1 MHRKKIHR
9 HLAYYPWYIRLI
21 KRLKSIRINQRRTT
35 LYQTLDIFL
44 INVNEHKLLSKANG
58 VAFSFTLAIFPSI
71 IFVFTLI
78 PYIHQMIPQIDAH
91 SILSFVSNIMPS
103 AMYQAADETIHDIV
117 SIKRQGLLSFGGI
130 LALVLAT
137 NGMHGLMSTFNQI
150 YKTNEKRG
158 FIRTRIMATGL
169 TLVLSSVL
177 FFSIFLMVVGKIFLN
192 YLSTEQHIT
201 EILIIHLL
209 TLLKYGVI
217 IIAFFIAISMIYYF
231 APAIH
236 DRWTFFSAG
245 AVFSAVAC
253 VVSSYGFSYY
263 INNFANYN
271 KFYGSLG
278 MLIALMAWLYVLS
291 LILLVGFE
299 YNASVDRAVLSDK
312 IEETT
317 SIFEI

>member
-1 MHRKKIHR
+1 MD
-9 HLAYYPWYIRLI
+9 
-21 KRLKSIRINQRRTT
+21 
-35 LYQTLDIFL
+35 DIAQHGL
-44 INVNEHKLLSKANG
+44 INKANG

-71 IFVFTLI
+71 IFIFTLI
-78 PYIHQMIPQIDAH
+78 PYIHSMIPQIDAD
-91 SILSFVSNIMPS
+91 SILLFVSNIMPD
-103 AMYQAADETIHDIV
+103 AMYMAATETIHDIV
-117 SIKRQGLLSFGGI
+117 SIKRQGLLSFGAF

-137 NGMHGLMSTFNQI
+137 NGMHSLMSTFNQI
-150 YKTNEKRG
+150 YKTNDRRG
-158 FIRTRIMATGL
+158 FIQTRIVATGL

-177 FFSIFLMVVGKIFLN
+177 FFSIFLMVVGKIFLT
-192 YLSTEQHIT
+192 YLSTSGFVTDIN
-201 EILIIHLL
+201 IIHLL
-209 TLLKYGVI
+209 TLLKYSVI

-236 DRWTFFSAG
+236 DRWTFFSTG

-253 VVSSYGFSYY
+253 VISSYGFSFY

-299 YNASVDRAVLSDK
+299 YNASVDKAVLSDK

-317 SIFEI
+317 SLFES

>member
-1 MHRKKIHR
+1 
-9 HLAYYPWYIRLI
+9 
-21 KRLKSIRINQRRTT
+21 
-35 LYQTLDIFL
+35 
-44 INVNEHKLLSKANG
+44 
-58 VAFSFTLAIFPSI
+58 
-71 IFVFTLI
+71 
-78 PYIHQMIPQIDAH
+78 
-91 SILSFVSNIMPS
+91 MPD
-103 AMYQAADETIHDIV
+103 AMYMAATETIHDIV
-117 SIKRQGLLSFGGI
+117 SIKRQGLLSFGAF

-137 NGMHGLMSTFNQI
+137 NGMHSLMSTFNQI
-150 YKTNEKRG
+150 YKTNDRRG
-158 FIRTRIMATGL
+158 FIQTRIVATGL

-177 FFSIFLMVVGKIFLN
+177 FFSIFLMVVGKIFLT
-192 YLSTEQHIT
+192 YLSTSGFVTDIN
-201 EILIIHLL
+201 IIHLL
-209 TLLKYGVI
+209 TLLKYSVI

-236 DRWTFFSAG
+236 DRWTFFSTG

-253 VVSSYGFSYY
+253 VISSYGFSFY

-299 YNASVDRAVLSDK
+299 YNASVDKAVLSDK

-317 SIFEI
+317 SLFES